1 VANLSWKVAILRV
14 LAEAGEP
21 LHYGE
26 ITTRIF
32 QQGLKSTSGATPKA
46 TVNQT
51 ITSSIAN
58 EGSESPF
65 KRTARGMYALREVE
79 VGAPA
84 SGTDEVSDDG
94 TNPIEAF
101 GYYWGRDWVRW
112 QTSPRLYGRQDP
124 RANRVDLA
132 DQQGV
137 YLLHDARGT
146 IYVGQT
152 ASLGLGR
159 RIARHHFGRLASR
172 WKWFSWFG
180 LRPVDNRGNL
190 GDPAATT
197 TTAQLIDL
205 MEALLIETIEPR
217 QNRQAGQGMGDEYLQ
232 ADDPKYDRRR

>member
-1 VANLSWKVAILRV
+1 MPKLSWREAILRV
-14 LAEAGEP
+14 LADAGEP
-21 LHYGE
+21 MHFGE

-58 EGSESPF
+58 EGSKSPF
-65 KRTARGMYALREVE
+65 KRTARAVYALQEWE
-79 VGAPA
+79 DGTPK
-84 SGTDEVSDDG
+84 SGVDEVPEDA
-94 TNPIEAF
+94 TNPLEAF
-101 GYYWGRDWVRW
+101 GFYWRRDRVRW
-112 QTSPRLYGRQDP
+112 QTNPNLYGRQAP

-152 ASLGLGR
+152 ASQGLGR

-172 WKWFSWFG
+172 WQWFSWFG

-190 GDPAATT
+190 GDPAGTT
-197 TTAQLIDL
+197 TVAQLIDL

-217 QNRQAGQGMGDEYLQ
+217 QNKQAGQGMGDEYLQ
-232 ADDPKYDRRR
+232 ADDPKYDLRR